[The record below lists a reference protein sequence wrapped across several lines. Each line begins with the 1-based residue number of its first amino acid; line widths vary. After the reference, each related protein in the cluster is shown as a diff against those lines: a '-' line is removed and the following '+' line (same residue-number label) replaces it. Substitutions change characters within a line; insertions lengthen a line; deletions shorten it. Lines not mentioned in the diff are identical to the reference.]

1 MRSWLGNLLRE
12 LFGDSI
18 ARVLGGAG
26 LSLTTAAVLI
36 PLVTTALNQA
46 ADALAGV
53 GGEILQLAL
62 LFGIGEAMSIVGSAV
77 LTRMAMTA
85 GSIGIRKA
93 GRG

>member
-36 PLVTTALNQA
+36 PLVTAALNQA

-62 LFGIGEAMSIVGSAV
+62 LFGIGEAMSIVGAAA
-77 LTRMAMTA
+77 LTRMTMTA

-93 GRG
+93 ARG